1 MILVQWMV
9 LIDFMLGVWP
19 VHERQVQREAQNM
32 ESNCD
37 VAQLVDCFLCKAL
50 GWSSALYNVHVH
62 VMVHACNS
70 SIWEVKKK
78 WSEI

>member
-1 MILVQWMV
+1 MILVQWMI

-37 VAQLVDCFLCKAL
+37 VAQLVDCFLGKAL
-50 GWSSALYNVHVH
+50 GGSSALYNVHV
-62 VMVHACNS
+62 MVHAFNS
-70 SIWEVKKK
+70 SIWEVKKE